1 MSFSLIDLV
10 KRLLKNSWWILILG
24 IVMGASLYTY
34 AKHSVL
40 TAYTAERYV
49 IVAKS
54 NTGVKD
60 PNSRVQADQM
70 LINTYKKI
78 ASDPS
83 VVNQAKKLSTVSVTK
98 KEIVSAIT
106 VSQPDQTLMMRF
118 SASAATAK
126 KSVAIANAYAKA
138 FSIEGR
144 KLYPDMAKPLLL
156 SSAKKADV
164 LSGTVYS
171 PKKLTVFGFAFGIT
185 LGAFIVL
192 LTGIFQN
199 YKRMMTKTTK

>member
-24 IVMGASLYTY
+24 IVVGASLYTY
-34 AKHSVL
+34 AKHYVL

-49 IVAKS
+49 IV
-54 NTGVKD
+54 GQD
-60 PNSRVQADQM
+60 PNSHMQADQI
-70 LINTYKKI
+70 LINTYEKI
-78 ASDPS
+78 AIDPL
-83 VVNQAKKLSTVSVTK
+83 VVNKAKKLSTVSVTE

-106 VSQPDQTLMMRF
+106 VSQPDQTLMMCF
-118 SASAATAK
+118 SASTATAK

-138 FSIEGR
+138 FSSEGS

-156 SSAKKADV
+156 SSAKKANV

-171 PKKLTVFGFAFGIT
+171 PKKLSVFGFAFGIT

>member
-24 IVMGASLYTY
+24 IVVGASLYTY
-34 AKHSVL
+34 AKHYVL

-49 IVAKS
+49 IV
-54 NTGVKD
+54 GVKDQD
-60 PNSRVQADQM
+60 PNSRLQADQM
-70 LINTYKKI
+70 LINTYEKI
-78 ASDPS
+78 ARDPS
-83 VVNQAKKLSTVSVTK
+83 VVNQAKKLSTVSVTE

-118 SASAATAK
+118 SASTATAK

-138 FSIEGR
+138 FSIVGS

-164 LSGTVYS
+164 SSGTVYS

>member
-10 KRLLKNSWWILILG
+10 KRLLKNSWWIFILG
-24 IVMGASLYTY
+24 IVLGASLFTY

-49 IVAKS
+49 IVAKD

-60 PNSRVQADQM
+60 PNFRVQADQM

-78 ASDPS
+78 ASDSS

-138 FSIEGR
+138 FSIEGS

-171 PKKLTVFGFAFGIT
+171 PKKLAVFGFAFGIT

>member
-24 IVMGASLYTY
+24 IALGASLYTY

-49 IVAKS
+49 IVAKN
-54 NTGVKD
+54 NTGVRD
-60 PNSRVQADQM
+60 PNSRVQADQI

-83 VVNQAKKLSTVSVTK
+83 VVNQAKKLSAVSVTK

-106 VSQPDQTLMMRF
+106 ISQPDQTLMMRF

-138 FSIEGR
+138 FSIEGS

-171 PKKLTVFGFAFGIT
+171 PKKLAVFGFAFGIT

>member
-54 NTGVKD
+54 NTWVKD

-138 FSIEGR
+138 FSIEGS

-171 PKKLTVFGFAFGIT
+171 PKKLAVFGFAFGIT
-185 LGAFIVL
+185 LGAFIIL

>member
-24 IVMGASLYTY
+24 IVVGASLYTY
-34 AKHSVL
+34 AKHYVL

-49 IVAKS
+49 IV
-54 NTGVKD
+54 GVKDQD
-60 PNSRVQADQM
+60 PNSRLQADQM
-70 LINTYKKI
+70 LINTYEKI
-78 ASDPS
+78 ARDPS
-83 VVNQAKKLSTVSVTK
+83 VVNQAKKLSTVSVTE

-118 SASAATAK
+118 SASTATAK
-126 KSVAIANAYAKA
+126 KSVAITNAYAKA
-138 FSIEGR
+138 FSIEGS

-156 SSAKKADV
+156 SSAKKPDV
-164 LSGTVYS
+164 SSGTVYS

>member
-78 ASDPS
+78 ASDPL

-138 FSIEGR
+138 FSIEGS

-171 PKKLTVFGFAFGIT
+171 PKKLAVFGFAFGIT
-185 LGAFIVL
+185 LGAFIIL

>member
-24 IVMGASLYTY
+24 IVVGASLYTY
-34 AKHSVL
+34 AKHYVL

-49 IVAKS
+49 IV
-54 NTGVKD
+54 GVKD
-60 PNSRVQADQM
+60 QDLNSRLQADQM
-70 LINTYKKI
+70 LINTYEKI

-83 VVNQAKKLSTVSVTK
+83 VVNQAKKLSTVSVTE

-118 SASAATAK
+118 SASTATAK

-138 FSIEGR
+138 FSIEGS

-164 LSGTVYS
+164 SSGTVYS

>member
-10 KRLLKNSWWILILG
+10 KRLFKNSWWILILG
-24 IVMGASLYTY
+24 IVVGASLYTY

-49 IVAKS
+49 IVAKD

-98 KEIVSAIT
+98 KEIVNAIT

-138 FSIEGR
+138 FSIEGS

-171 PKKLTVFGFAFGIT
+171 PKKLAVFGFAFGIT
-185 LGAFIVL
+185 LGAFVVL

>member
-24 IVMGASLYTY
+24 IVVGASLYTY

-40 TAYTAERYV
+40 TAYTAERYI
-49 IVAKS
+49 IVAKD

-83 VVNQAKKLSTVSVTK
+83 VVNQAKRLSTVSVTK
-98 KEIVSAIT
+98 KEIVNAIS

-138 FSIEGR
+138 FSIEGS

-171 PKKLTVFGFAFGIT
+171 PKKLAVFGFAFGVIM
-185 LGAFIVL
+185 GSFIVL
-192 LTGIFQN
+192 VMGIFQN
-199 YKRMMTKTTK
+199 YKQLKKQ

>member
-24 IVMGASLYTY
+24 IVVGASLYTY
-34 AKHSVL
+34 AKHYVL

-49 IVAKS
+49 IV
-54 NTGVKD
+54 GVKGQD
-60 PNSRVQADQM
+60 PNSRVQVNQM
-70 LINTYKKI
+70 LIKTYEKI

-83 VVNQAKKLSTVSVTK
+83 VVNQAKKLSTVSVTE
-98 KEIVSAIT
+98 KEIISAIT

-118 SASAATAK
+118 SASTATAK

-138 FSIEGR
+138 FSIEGS

-164 LSGTVYS
+164 FSGTVYS

>member
-24 IVMGASLYTY
+24 IVVGASLYTY
-34 AKHSVL
+34 AKHYVL

-49 IVAKS
+49 IV
-54 NTGVKD
+54 GQD
-60 PNSRVQADQM
+60 PNSRVQADQL
-70 LINTYKKI
+70 LINTYEKI
-78 ASDPS
+78 ARDPS
-83 VVNQAKKLSTVSVTK
+83 VVNKAKKLSTVSVTE

-118 SASAATAK
+118 SASTATAK

-138 FSIEGR
+138 FSSEGS

-156 SSAKKADV
+156 SSAKKANV

>member
-24 IVMGASLYTY
+24 IALGASLYTY

-49 IVAKS
+49 IVAKD

-60 PNSRVQADQM
+60 PNSRVQADQI

-126 KSVAIANAYAKA
+126 KSVAIANAYARA
-138 FSIEGR
+138 FSIEGS

>member
-10 KRLLKNSWWILILG
+10 KRLFKNSWWILILG
-24 IVMGASLYTY
+24 IVVGASLYTY

-49 IVAKS
+49 IVAKD

-138 FSIEGR
+138 FSIEGS

-171 PKKLTVFGFAFGIT
+171 PKKLAVFGFAFGIT

>member
-138 FSIEGR
+138 FSIEGS

-185 LGAFIVL
+185 LGAFIIL

>member
-1 MSFSLIDLV
+1 M
-10 KRLLKNSWWILILG
+10 
-24 IVMGASLYTY
+24 
-34 AKHSVL
+34 
-40 TAYTAERYV
+40 
-49 IVAKS
+49 
-54 NTGVKD
+54 
-60 PNSRVQADQM
+60 
-70 LINTYKKI
+70 
-78 ASDPS
+78 
-83 VVNQAKKLSTVSVTK
+83 SVTK

-138 FSIEGR
+138 FSIEGS

-171 PKKLTVFGFAFGIT
+171 PKKLAVFGFAFGIT
-185 LGAFIVL
+185 LGAFIIL

-199 YKRMMTKTTK
+199 YKRMMTKTTR

>member
-83 VVNQAKKLSTVSVTK
+83 VVNQATKLSTVSVTK

>member
-138 FSIEGR
+138 FSIEGS
-144 KLYPDMAKPLLL
+144 KLYLDMAKPLLL

-171 PKKLTVFGFAFGIT
+171 PKKLAVFGFAFGIT
-185 LGAFIVL
+185 LGAFIIL

>member
-24 IVMGASLYTY
+24 IVVGASLYTY
-34 AKHSVL
+34 AKHYVL

-49 IVAKS
+49 IV
-54 NTGVKD
+54 GVKDQD
-60 PNSRVQADQM
+60 PNSRLQADQM
-70 LINTYKKI
+70 LINTYEKI
-78 ASDPS
+78 ARDPS
-83 VVNQAKKLSTVSVTK
+83 VVNQAKKLSTVSVTE

-118 SASAATAK
+118 SASTATAK

-138 FSIEGR
+138 FSIEGS

-164 LSGTVYS
+164 SSGTVYS

>member
-24 IVMGASLYTY
+24 IVVGASLYTY
-34 AKHSVL
+34 AKHYVL

-49 IVAKS
+49 IV
-54 NTGVKD
+54 GVKDQD
-60 PNSRVQADQM
+60 PNSRLQADRM
-70 LINTYKKI
+70 LINTYEKI
-78 ASDPS
+78 ARDPS
-83 VVNQAKKLSTVSVTK
+83 VVNKAKKLSTVSVTE

-138 FSIEGR
+138 FSIEGS

-156 SSAKKADV
+156 SSAKKANV
-164 LSGTVYS
+164 LSGAVYS

>member
-24 IVMGASLYTY
+24 IVVGASLFTY

-40 TAYTAERYV
+40 TAYKAERYV
-49 IVAKS
+49 IVAKD

-78 ASDPS
+78 ASDSS

-138 FSIEGR
+138 FSIEGS

-171 PKKLTVFGFAFGIT
+171 PKKLAVFGFAFGIT

>member
-24 IVMGASLYTY
+24 IVLGASLFTY

-49 IVAKS
+49 IVAKD

-78 ASDPS
+78 ASDSS

-138 FSIEGR
+138 FSIEGS

-171 PKKLTVFGFAFGIT
+171 PKKLAVFGFAFGIT

-199 YKRMMTKTTK
+199 YKRMMTNTTK

>member
-10 KRLLKNSWWILILG
+10 KRLLKNSWWIIILG
-24 IVMGASLYTY
+24 IVLGASLYTY

-49 IVAKS
+49 IVAKD

-60 PNSRVQADQM
+60 PNSRVQADQI

-138 FSIEGR
+138 FSIEGS

-171 PKKLTVFGFAFGIT
+171 PKKLAVFGFAFGIT